1 MVDARTVGA
10 YSGATVPPFARLP
23 YGWVV
28 VAALCVTET
37 VTWGIIYYGFP
48 VMLRPME
55 AELGF
60 SRVAITGAFSVGM
73 GLSAVAGLPI
83 GRWID
88 RHGARGLMTLGSCL
102 GTLLMLAWSRV
113 ESLPALYAVWG
124 LMGLVMAA
132 TLYEPAF
139 AAVVGWFPG
148 RHRDRALLTVTI
160 AAGFASTIFMPIEAW
175 LVSRLGWRTTLQIL
189 AVALAVLTIP
199 LHAVALRPPP
209 RPTDHPGAGPTGQHA
224 DVPGL
229 TLRAAVGT
237 PVFWVLAA
245 AFFVGNFTVNSVTVH
260 LIPYLSDLGYS
271 PTVAAV
277 MIGWMGAMQVPAR
290 LVFAPLARRFGHHGM
305 TTAIFLVQ
313 ATGLAQLALAAR
325 LPTLVP
331 MVVLLGGA
339 NGMSTLAR
347 ATIIAEL
354 FGPRHYG
361 AIAGAIALGAN
372 GARAIGPVGAAFLQA
387 ALGGYEPVFWIL
399 TAALVLAGLGVLL
412 VRGSRGAEAG
422 APR

>member
-1 MVDARTVGA
+1 MLSDLVGSV
-10 YSGATVPPFARLP
+10 Y
-23 YGWVV
+23 YGWIV

-60 SRVAITGAFSVGM
+60 SRVGITGAFSVGM
-73 GLSAVAGLPI
+73 GLAAGAGLPI

-102 GTLLMLAWSRV
+102 GTLLVLAWARV

-175 LVSRLGWRTTLQIL
+175 LVTRWGWRTALLVL
-189 AVALAVLTIP
+189 AVVLAVLTIP
-199 LHAVALRPPP
+199 LHAVVLRRPP
-209 RPTDHPGAGPTGQHA
+209 RPTDPGPAATRERA
-224 DVPGL
+224 EVPGL
-229 TLRAAVGT
+229 TLRAAART
-237 PVFWVLAA
+237 TVFWVLAA

-260 LIPYLSDLGYS
+260 LIPYLSDRGYS

-290 LVFAPLARRFGHHGM
+290 LVFAPLATRFGHHGM
-305 TTAIFLVQ
+305 TTAIFFVQ

-331 MVVLLGGA
+331 MVVMLGGA

-372 GARAIGPVGAAFLQA
+372 GARAVGPVGAAFLQT

-399 TAALVLAGLGVLL
+399 TAALVLAGLAVLTA
-412 VRGSRGAEAG
+412 RSSRGADTS
-422 APR
+422 R